1 MSEDAFVKGLE
12 KAADT
17 LLYNILRDPS
27 MEFYLASILDVM
39 LFLQENSSAKF
50 GVKVTKWYAY
60 GTLFTWHRAEDSRGF
75 LLVRYLPIM
84 DTQSKVYFLHLS
96 QDLREAEAEKKIGE
110 QSL

>member
-27 MEFYLASILDVM
+27 MEVYLASILDVM

-50 GVKVTKWYAY
+50 GVKVTKWYA
-60 GTLFTWHRAEDSRGF
+60 
-75 LLVRYLPIM
+75 
-84 DTQSKVYFLHLS
+84 
-96 QDLREAEAEKKIGE
+96 
-110 QSL
+110 

>member
-12 KAADT
+12 KAADI

-60 GTLFTWHRAEDSRGF
+60 GTLFTWHRAEDSRGL
-75 LLVRYLPIM
+75 LLVSYLPIM
-84 DTQSKVYFLHLS
+84 DTQSKVHFLHLS
-96 QDLREAEAEKKIGE
+96 QDLERLRLRKNW
-110 QSL
+110 